1 MAAFQKG
8 TSHYKALIFHNYK
21 HADLDIFQAQGDVVG
36 NVILKEVEEWFTEN
50 EVLDQT
56 RADNGERQSSRG
68 QK

>member
-8 TSHYKALIFHNYK
+8 TYHDKALIFHNYK
-21 HADLDIFQAQGDVVG
+21 HPDLDIFQAWCDVVG

-50 EVLDQT
+50 KVGDQT
-56 RADNGERQSSRG
+56 KADNGQRPSSTG